1 MAKTM
6 RKKKYL
12 AGNSLNSFLNASSE
26 ENSTL
31 VGTFY
36 SIFKYFF
43 FSGIKNST
51 VKLPGNKFQPAESEE
66 GTAYR
71 NVIK

>member
-1 MAKTM
+1 MANL
-6 RKKKYL
+6 KKPGPGQVPPYRVMP
-12 AGNSLNSFLNASSE
+12 GNSLPG
-26 ENSTL
+26 TPL

-36 SIFKYFF
+36 SIFEDFF